1 MPCQYDNGATAQAQW
16 FAVPSRADMP
26 SMLVV
31 STEIHI
37 QSCFSEKPRHVEVK
51 LKCKPP
57 KASESPSA
65 VSIYLL
71 EPKTCEYV
79 LGVESSIVCDI
90 IASADEDGLMSL
102 TKADF
107 NKVDVGMNP
116 DSTKNIDERE
126 YVKFT
131 LEDAIISNV
140 NINEEEEDEEED
152 PDQNE

>member
-1 MPCQYDNGATAQAQW
+1 MPLHFQKFFDSAN
-16 FAVPSRADMP
+16 FNFFF
-26 SMLVV
+26 L
-31 STEIHI
+31 
-37 QSCFSEKPRHVEVK
+37 EKPRHVEVK

-107 NKVDVGMNP
+107 NKITAND
-116 DSTKNIDERE
+116 DTTKNSDERE

-131 LEDAIISNV
+131 LEDAIISNQGDKKV
-140 NINEEEEDEEED
+140 KNNEEGEEED
-152 PDQNE
+152 QNE

>member
-1 MPCQYDNGATAQAQW
+1 MPLHFQKFFDSVN
-16 FAVPSRADMP
+16 FK
-26 SMLVV
+26 L
-31 STEIHI
+31 
-37 QSCFSEKPRHVEVK
+37 FFFLEKPRHVEVK

-107 NKVDVGMNP
+107 NKITAND
-116 DSTKNIDERE
+116 DTTKNSDERE

-131 LEDAIISNV
+131 LEDAIISNQGDKKV
-140 NINEEEEDEEED
+140 KNNEEGEEED
-152 PDQNE
+152 QNE